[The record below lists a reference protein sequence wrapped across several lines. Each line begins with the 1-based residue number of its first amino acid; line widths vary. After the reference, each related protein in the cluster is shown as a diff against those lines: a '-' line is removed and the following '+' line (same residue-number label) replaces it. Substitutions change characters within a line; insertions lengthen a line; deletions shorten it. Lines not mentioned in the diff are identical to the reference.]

1 MRMGNPNHNINHSA
15 GLGHPRR
22 SEGHNYRAIRHY
34 MMSQERQKAEKR
46 FPELGVGGTAGVSV

>member
-46 FPELGVGGTAGVSV
+46 LPGAGGVGERGAIV